1 MSDDTSDPPYKRLQT
16 LHPTDAPFL
25 QATVIPTS
33 SSSPFLRA
41 VVDRRTRQSICNVS
55 PIPHSR
61 IVDIVSTAV
70 KYVPSAFNCQSSRTI
85 TLLNLHHDRFWDEVL
100 LALQQLVPPEKFA
113 TTQERILGFKNGVGT
128 VLFFE
133 DYGIVKSLIEQF
145 PLYTDKYVPLPPHH
159 HSYHHHVILIVVIIS
174 IVIIITTN
182 SYHPHHA
189 IPPPHHIIFLL
200 LVSHS
205 SGSWIGRITHQACFS
220 S

>member
-159 HSYHHHVILIVVIIS
+159 QPL
-174 IVIIITTN
+174 
-182 SYHPHHA
+182 
-189 IPPPHHIIFLL
+189 IPPPRHPHRRHHHHHHQLIPPPPRHSTTTPHLIFLL

-205 SGSWIGRITHQACFS
+205 SGSWIGRITHQACS
-220 S
+220 SS